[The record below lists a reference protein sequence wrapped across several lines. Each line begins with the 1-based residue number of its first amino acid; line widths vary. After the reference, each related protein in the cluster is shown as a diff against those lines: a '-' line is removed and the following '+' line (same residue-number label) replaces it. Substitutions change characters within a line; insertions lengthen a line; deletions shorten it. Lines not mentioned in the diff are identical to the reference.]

1 MQSWQQTANEM
12 QKDCLILLHVKRT
25 DKAIIPRIIQFG
37 SWLQILSERI
47 KRVGIKQAWIEAK
60 HYNVNHTAL
69 VYCENGVYKVF
80 QANRANNVHTL
91 LLSDYLTN
99 TNAQI
104 YTSIHLDA
112 EYTQESKEM
121 LLKWI
126 NIYQNKVKYNIY
138 LAFLAWRPVRKLFPL
153 FFKNKRLDR
162 HTLCSDI
169 VIRLF
174 EKIFKKDIKDFL
186 ATTQISFFKENHSN
200 APWRIFFATCRKE
213 YHDSRQNLTNT
224 NIIASK
230 DAIINFLQE

>member
-1 MQSWQQTANEM
+1 M

-25 DKAIIPRIIQFG
+25 DRAIIPQIIQFG
-37 SWLQILSERI
+37 SWLQILSERAKI
-47 KRVGIKQAWIEAK
+47 AGIKQAWVEAK

-69 VYCENGVYKVF
+69 VYCENDVYKVF

-91 LLSDYLTN
+91 LLSDYLAN
-99 TNAQI
+99 TKANI
-104 YTSIHLDA
+104 YASIHYDA
-112 EYTQESKEM
+112 EYTKESKEI
-121 LLKWI
+121 LLQWI
-126 NIYQNKVKYNIY
+126 NIYRKKVRYNIK

-153 FFKNKRLDR
+153 LFKNKRLER

-174 EKIFKKDIKDFL
+174 EKVFKQEIKDFL

-213 YHDSRQNLTNT
+213 YHDTENYLTNT
-224 NIIASK
+224 KILDNK
-230 DAIINFLQE
+230 EDIINFLLK